1 MRLVVLILLLLPLV
15 AYAGPVIPVVSA
27 FLFSSGVAW
36 ATAALTLGMMVY
48 GSAQKRKQQRRE
60 RDRFNASLQDRTVNK
75 IASEAPYVYVYGRA
89 KVGSA
94 VVAMF
99 TSGDRDYNKHLV
111 CVHAAHECDAIEEIY
126 IAGQKLGPLDANGYP
141 TSGPFIKTE
150 TLNAFEIFQAS
161 AGQTLT
167 LRSTPINVGSVM
179 WQPPIG
185 GAESEPW
192 EPMPFTVSGN
202 VITVTGGSKLNGI
215 YRVSYRYL
223 KHSPFVRIR
232 KHLGTPNDP
241 ADAALMADVPSKWT
255 SNAVL
260 RGFTYTIVTLNL
272 GESEFQG
279 GPPTIEVLLRGKK
292 LYDFRTGTTAW
303 SQNNA
308 LVAYDYLTSELC
320 GVDAGDLPMAQF
332 IAAANVCD
340 EAQSFGPRY
349 TFNGTVTS
357 DEDQKSVLERMA
369 QSMAGGIV
377 STTWDIW
384 AGKFTAPVMAL
395 DQSDIVGQIAITPG
409 VSDADLY
416 NGVRGQYIS
425 AETEYVATDFNP
437 YQNSTYVGADGREL
451 WTSIDFPYTDSLQR
465 VHNLCRIFTE
475 DQRNSFTFKAGFS
488 LKAWRLK
495 VGQRIT
501 LTSPFFGQDAKIYR
515 VTDKKYSPNSAVELT
530 LKEDAA
536 EIWDFADAVVVDAT
550 PNTGLPN
557 PFDIDPLES
566 IACSSGTDALLRM
579 QDGTVL
585 SRILVTWPQA
595 ITQAV
600 VTNGLIELE
609 WQRLGSEV
617 WLTTSVKGDETQAY
631 LSDVEDGEM
640 YVVRARTYNPYLN
653 TRSDWVYAEHTV
665 IGKTEP
671 PSTVTGVAVTQN
683 LVFFNSVDDLDL
695 LGYEV
700 RAVPGTVAQWSLG
713 LPVHDGHITDSPYT
727 FSTALQGVQT
737 IMVAAIDTSGNYGI
751 PGYATLDFGVIDEFN
766 VAQRYDFEA
775 NGFPGSLTNATV
787 VGGDVVADLDPNADF
802 WSVGAG
808 SFWVRDNIADFWGG
822 ALYLAVEYITRF
834 VPEFTGGNIIL
845 DTAITGSRSSIEWRV
860 DGGSVGDFWNPPSA
874 DFWSGYPS
882 IWGEIG
888 GWLPYVGSIDSKAW
902 YAIQFRIVIDASPQ
916 QGKITEMAI
925 RLQMPDKEQVFTN
938 ISISSTGTRLD
949 PALGVPPTNWI
960 QVEEASFTIYA
971 DGSGAV
977 AGRVTD
983 FDAELG
989 PEVELLNA
997 SGTAVN
1003 STGQTVRLRGF

>member
-1 MRLVVLILLLLPLV
+1 MRLVILILLLAPLS
-15 AYAGPVIPVVSA
+15 AHAAPVVTAIGA
-27 FLFSSGVAW
+27 FL
-36 ATAALTLGMMVY
+36 ATTIPYIGLTIGQALMIGTLVY
-48 GSAQKRKQQRRE
+48 GAAQQRKQKRKA
-60 RDRFNASLQDRTVNK
+60 RDEYNASLQDRTVSR
-75 IASEAPYVYVYGRA
+75 IATESPHVYVYGRA
-89 KVGSA
+89 KVGSSI
-94 VVAMF
+94 VAMF
-99 TSGDRDYNKHLV
+99 TSGDKDQYKHLV
-111 CVHAAHECDAIEEIY
+111 CVHAAHECDAIEEVY
-126 IAGQKLGPLDANGYP
+126 IAGKKLGPLDGNGYP
-141 TSGPFIKTE
+141 TSGPFIKST
-150 TLNAFEIFQAS
+150 TLSRMEGRSGAS
-161 AGQTLT
+161 FTL
-167 LRSTPINVGSVM
+167 SHA
-179 WQPPIG
+179 PIG
-185 GAESEPW
+185 FVTIIKYYGGDNGSEQIIP
-192 EPMPFTVSGN
+192 VSVVGN
-202 VITVTGGSKLNGI
+202 TVTLDKDYG
-215 YRVSYRYL
+215 RVVCSYQYIQNQ
-223 KHSPFVRIR
+223 PNVRVR
-232 KHLGTPNDP
+232 KHLGTPDDP
-241 ADAALMADVPSKWT
+241 ADAALMAELPGKWT

-260 RGFTYTIVTLNL
+260 RDFTYTVVTLNL
-272 GESEFQG
+272 NEPEFQG
-279 GPPTIEVLLRGKK
+279 GPPAVEVLLRGKK
-292 LYDFRTGTTAW
+292 LYDFRTGTRAW
-303 SQNNA
+303 KQNNA
-308 LVAYDYLTSELC
+308 LAVYDYLTGELC

-340 EAQSFGPRY
+340 EAQSFGPRF

-357 DEDQKSVLERMA
+357 DEDQKGVLERMA

-384 AGKFTAPVMAL
+384 AGKYVAPVMAL
-395 DQSDIVGQIAITPG
+395 EQSDIVGQIAITPG

-425 AETEYVATDFNP
+425 SETEYVATDFAP
-437 YQNSTYVGADGREL
+437 YQNPAYLDTDGREL
-451 WTSIDFPYTDSLQR
+451 WTNIDFPYTDSLQR

-475 DQRNSFTFKAGFS
+475 DQRNGYTVKAEFS
-488 LKAWRLK
+488 LKAWSLK

-501 LTSPFFGQDAKIYR
+501 LTSPFFGWNAKIFR

-566 IACSSGTDALLRM
+566 IECESGTEALLQM

-595 ITQAV
+595 TTQSV
-600 VTNGLIELE
+600 VTNGLIEIE
-609 WQRLGSEV
+609 WMRLSEDLEV
-617 WLTTSVKGDETQAY
+617 WLTTSVKGDQTQAF
-631 LSDVEDGEM
+631 LSDVEDGEF

-653 TRSDWVYAEHTV
+653 TRSDWVYAEHQV

-671 PSTVTGVAVTQN
+671 PSTVTGVAVTQS

-713 LPVHDGHITDSPYT
+713 LPVHDGYITDSPYT

-775 NGFPGSLTNATV
+775 AGFPGEITNATV
-787 VGGDVVADLDPNADF
+787 VGGDLVADLDPNANF
-802 WSVGAG
+802 WAIGAS

-822 ALYLAVEYITRF
+822 AVYLAVEYVARF
-834 VPEFTGGNIIL
+834 VPEYTGGNIIL
-845 DTAITGSRSSIEWRV
+845 DTAFAGSRSSIEWRI
-860 DGGSVGDFWNPPSA
+860 DGGSIGDFWNPPSA

-888 GWLPYVGSIDSKAW
+888 GWLPYVGSIESKAW
-902 YAIQFRIVIDASPQ
+902 HAIQFRIVIDAGPQ

-938 ISISSTGTRLD
+938 ISVSSSGTRLD
-949 PALGVPPTNWI
+949 PSLGIPPVDWI

-983 FDAELG
+983 FDSELG

-997 SGTAVN
+997 SGVAVN